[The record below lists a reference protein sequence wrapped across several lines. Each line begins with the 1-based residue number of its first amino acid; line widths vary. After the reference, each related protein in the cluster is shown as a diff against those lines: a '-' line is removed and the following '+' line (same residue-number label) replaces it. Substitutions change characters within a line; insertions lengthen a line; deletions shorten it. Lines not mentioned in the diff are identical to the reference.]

1 MENKQRH
8 LTGDGVLYAIK
19 TGIENY
25 YNFNGSPVKNSE
37 RIEAINQ
44 IIEDAINDRVNFFSC
59 SCTMDKETGNLHSVE
74 SVYESAAMLS
84 DNYSAADI
92 EFESKAREWFLG
104 ILSRARE
111 LEN

>member
-37 RIEAINQ
+37 RI
-44 IIEDAINDRVNFFSC
+44 
-59 SCTMDKETGNLHSVE
+59 KL
-74 SVYESAAMLS
+74 
-84 DNYSAADI
+84 
-92 EFESKAREWFLG
+92 
-104 ILSRARE
+104 
-111 LEN
+111 

>member
-19 TGIENY
+19 TGIEKY
-25 YNFNGSPVKNSE
+25 YSLNGSPVKNSE
-37 RIEAINQ
+37 RIKIINQ
-44 IIEDAINDRVNFFSC
+44 IIEDAINDRDNFFSC
-59 SCTMDKETGNLHSVE
+59 YCTIDKETGNLGSPE
-74 SVYESAAMLS
+74 SVYESGAMLC
-84 DNYSAADI
+84 DDYSALDI
-92 EFESKAREWFLG
+92 EFESKARKWFLG